1 MRTQHIFTERNM
13 IMLLVILYC
22 QIVFLVQSVSS
33 ADTTPISP
41 ANTTQ
46 IPPAADTTQISPAN
60 TTQITS
66 ANTTQISTANTTQVA
81 PAETTQKSPANTT
94 QKSPTNTT
102 QKAPA
107 NTTQK
112 APANKTDTEYAIL
125 KKLFRK
131 SRDVPIVDQESY
143 DAPMIEDEE
152 NQDSGYGPWGQ
163 WTKCAKHCGIGRST
177 RERKCNDLD
186 NCHDGN
192 IEVRLCSKRDC
203 KPSG

>member
-1 MRTQHIFTERNM
+1 MPRKRQ
-13 IMLLVILYC
+13 
-22 QIVFLVQSVSS
+22 VSS

-46 IPPAADTTQISPAN
+46 IPPAADTTKISSAN

-81 PAETTQKSPANTT
+81 PAETTQKAPA
-94 QKSPTNTT
+94 NTT

-143 DAPMIEDEE
+143 DAPMIEDED
-152 NQDSGYGPWGQ
+152 NPDSGYGPWGL

-192 IEVRLCSKRDC
+192 IEVRLCSRKDC